1 MAFVDTFFTA
11 VGRLSVRFRWA
22 IVLAWVAG
30 AVAAMTLLPSLS
42 SVTQSDNTSFLP
54 GNAPS
59 EQAAQ
64 LASPLQ
70 GAALT
75 AVTVVAARA
84 DGTLTAADQAFV
96 ARLAGSLARVARFR
110 VVSVRDAGQSAD
122 GRAEQLTVLA
132 TLAQSGGLATAQ
144 QATLVAG
151 LRDVIRL
158 AGPPSGFSVHTA
170 GPVATRVDTNATS
183 SKTGGQ
189 VQWFSII
196 FVIAL
201 LVAVFRSALAPLI
214 AVLPAVVVVLVAERL
229 TAEAAVHGL
238 GVSQIASLLLIVLV
252 LGAGTDYALFLM
264 FRVREEM
271 RAGLPC
277 HQAIE
282 FSVARVGETITFSAG
297 VLIAALL
304 SLATATFS
312 LYSGLAAPLA
322 IAIGLMLIAGLT
334 LLPALLAI
342 CGPVAFWPSSVK
354 PGARQAGWWGPTCSR
369 IVRRPLA
376 TLAIGLVVFCALAV
390 ASVGYLA
397 AGFGGAVTGP
407 AGSDSAAG
415 DALLTRHFPQTAANP
430 TLIVLRLR
438 QPAWTAAASVA
449 AAGRQLAADP
459 VFTSVSGPLNANG
472 TALTAAQ
479 YAALYAAYG
488 PARALTASAAAQV
501 PRAKL
506 AAYQAYRASGS
517 YVSADGYTISFAASL
532 AAGSPTTTA
541 AAEAVPAVRV
551 AADRAARAA
560 GASASGVTGQA
571 AFTYDVAQLSNNDL
585 RTVIPIAIAVIAV
598 LLALVMRSL
607 IAPLY
612 LILSVVLSYFSAL
625 GLTVLVFMRGAGQPG
640 LTFILPF
647 LLFIFLLA
655 LGEDYN
661 ILVMMRIREEAQ
673 HLPLREAVGRALSV
687 TGTTV
692 TSAGLVLAGTFGVL
706 AIVGSGSAGAQNVRT
721 IVNVGVGLALGVL
734 MDTFLVRT
742 LLVPAAVVLI
752 GRWNWWP
759 SALSRVRPA
768 DDPSGDPDASFTTYK
783 LLLKLA
789 AGESPDLTRGSHDRY
804 CRAPWH
810 RVLPGS
816 LLSARAAAGAAAGL
830 ARDHAGRDA
839 RVAGHRVRRGARR
852 AGRSA
857 AAQEA
862 AGLAPAAGLD
872 LRRARRAHAQQ

>member
-1 MAFVDTFFTA
+1 MAFVGTFFA
-11 VGRLSVRFRWA
+11 AAGRLSVRLRWV
-22 IVLAWVAG
+22 ILLAWAAG
-30 AVAAMTLLPSLS
+30 AVAAMVLLPSLS

-54 GNAPS
+54 ASAPS

-70 GAALT
+70 GASLT
-75 AVTVVAARA
+75 AVTVVAATP
-84 DGTLTAADQAFV
+84 GQPLTRADQALV
-96 ARLAGSLARVARFR
+96 ARLAAALARVPR
-110 VVSVRDAGQSAD
+110 VTSVRDAGQSAD
-122 GRAEQLTVLA
+122 GQAEQLTVLA
-132 TLAQSGGLATAQ
+132 ALAQSGGLDTTQ
-144 QATLVAG
+144 QADLVAG
-151 LRDVIRL
+151 LRGVIRS
-158 AGPPSGFSVHTA
+158 AGLPAGLDVHTA
-170 GPVATRVDTNATS
+170 GTVATRVDSNATS
-183 SKTGGQ
+183 TKTGSQ
-189 VQWFSII
+189 LEWFSII

-214 AVLPAVVVVLVAERL
+214 AVLPAIVVVLVAERL
-229 TAEAAVHGL
+229 AAEAAVHGL
-238 GVSQIASLLLIVLV
+238 SVSQIASLLLIVLV

-271 RAGLPC
+271 RAGRGC
-277 HQAIE
+277 HEAIV
-282 FSVARVGETITFSAG
+282 FAVGRVGETITFSAG
-297 VLIAALL
+297 ILIAALL
-304 SLATATFS
+304 SLATASFS

-342 CGPVAFWPSSVK
+342 GGPVAFWPSSVK
-354 PGARQAGWWGPTCSR
+354 PGGGRAGWWGPTCSR

-376 TLAIGLVVFCALAV
+376 TLVIGLVVFCALAV
-390 ASVGYLA
+390 ASAGYLA

-407 AGSDSAAG
+407 PGSDSAVG

-438 QPAWTAAASVA
+438 QPAWAAAASVA

-459 VFTSVSGPLNANG
+459 VFASVSGPLNANG

-488 PARALTASAAAQV
+488 PARALAASAAAGV
-501 PRAKL
+501 PRAEL

-532 AAGSPTTTA
+532 RAGSPTTTA
-541 AAEAVPAVRV
+541 AAQAVPAIR
-551 AADRAARAA
+551 AAAVRAARAA

-571 AFTYDVAQLSNNDL
+571 AFTYDVAQLSDSDL

-612 LILSVVLSYFSAL
+612 LILSVVLSYFAAL
-625 GLTVLVFMRGAGQPG
+625 GLTVLVFVKVAGQPG

-647 LLFIFLLA
+647 LLFMFLLA

-661 ILVMMRIREEAQ
+661 ILVMTRIREEAR

-692 TSAGLVLAGTFGVL
+692 SSAGLVLAGTFGVL

-742 LLVPAAVVLI
+742 LLVPSAAVLI

-759 SALSRVRPA
+759 SSLSRARPA
-768 DDPSGDPDASFTTYK
+768 SDPSGDPDASFTTYK

-789 AGESPDLTRGSHDRY
+789 SGSSPNLTRGT
-804 CRAPWH
+804 
-810 RVLPGS
+810 VGI
-816 LLSARAAAGAAAGL
+816 
-830 ARDHAGRDA
+830 
-839 RVAGHRVRRGARR
+839 
-852 AGRSA
+852 
-857 AAQEA
+857 
-862 AGLAPAAGLD
+862 
-872 LRRARRAHAQQ
+872 LRRPEGRGFQPRLAVVL

>member
-1 MAFVDTFFTA
+1 MAFVDTFFAA

-30 AVAAMTLLPSLS
+30 AVAAMVLLPSLS

-54 GNAPS
+54 GSAPS

-70 GAALT
+70 GATLT
-75 AVTVVAARA
+75 AVTVVAART
-84 DGTLTAADQAFV
+84 DGTLTEADQAFV
-96 ARLAGSLARVARFR
+96 ARLAGSLSRVARVAL
-110 VVSVRDAGQSAD
+110 VRDAGQSAD

-132 TLAQSGGLATAQ
+132 TLAQSGGLAASQ
-144 QATLVAG
+144 QASLVAG
-151 LRDVIRL
+151 LRDVIRST
-158 AGPPSGFSVHTA
+158 GSPPGFSVHTA
-170 GPVATRVDTNATS
+170 GTVATRVDTNATS
-183 SKTGGQ
+183 TKTGGR

-229 TAEAAVHGL
+229 TAEAALHGL

-271 RAGLPC
+271 RAGLASGGSGPAAAGGKASRVAPPKQRC
-277 HQAIE
+277 HEAIVL
-282 FSVARVGETITFSAG
+282 SVTRVGETITFSAG
-297 VLIAALL
+297 ILIAALL

-342 CGPVAFWPSSVK
+342 GGPVAFWPSSVK
-354 PGARQAGWWGPTCSR
+354 PGAGRPGWWGPACSR

-376 TLAIGLVVFCALAV
+376 TLVIGLVVFCALAV

-397 AGFGGAVTGP
+397 AGLGGAVTGP

-430 TLIVLRLR
+430 TVIVLRLR

-449 AAGRQLAADP
+449 AAERQLAANP
-459 VFTSVSGPLNANG
+459 VFTLVSGPLNANG

-488 PARALTASAAAQV
+488 PARALPASAPAQV
-501 PRAKL
+501 PRAKQ
-506 AAYQAYRASGS
+506 AAYQSYRASGS
-517 YVSADGYTISFAASL
+517 YVSADGYTISFATSL
-532 AAGSPTTTA
+532 RAGSPTTTA
-541 AAEAVPAVRV
+541 AARAVPAIR
-551 AADRAARAA
+551 AAAARAARAA

-571 AFTYDVAQLSNNDL
+571 AFTYDVAQLSDSDL
-585 RTVIPIAIAVIAV
+585 RTVIPIAIAIIAV

-625 GLTVLVFMRGAGQPG
+625 GLTVLVFIRGAGQPG

-647 LLFIFLLA
+647 LLFMFLLA

-661 ILVMMRIREEAQ
+661 ILVMTRIREEAQ

-706 AIVGSGSAGAQNVRT
+706 AIVGSGSAGAQNART

-742 LLVPAAVVLI
+742 LLVPSAAVLI

-759 SALSRVRPA
+759 SALSRARPA
-768 DDPSGDPDASFTTYK
+768 SDPSGDPDVSFTTYK

-789 AGESPDLTRGSHDRY
+789 
-804 CRAPWH
+804 
-810 RVLPGS
+810 PGN
-816 LLSARAAAGAAAGL
+816 
-830 ARDHAGRDA
+830 
-839 RVAGHRVRRGARR
+839 RRI
-852 AGRSA
+852 
-857 AAQEA
+857 
-862 AGLAPAAGLD
+862 
-872 LRRARRAHAQQ
+872 

>member
-1 MAFVDTFFTA
+1 MGFVGIFA
-11 VGRLSVRFRWA
+11 AAGRLSVRFRWA

-30 AVAAMTLLPSLS
+30 ATAAMALLPSLS
-42 SVTQSDNTSFLP
+42 GVTQSDNTSFLP
-54 GNAPS
+54 ASAPS
-59 EQAAQ
+59 EQAAR

-70 GAALT
+70 GATLT
-75 AVTVVAARA
+75 AVTVVAAQPGR
-84 DGTLTAADQAFV
+84 TLSGPDQAFV
-96 ARLAGSLARVARFR
+96 ARLAGSLSRVAR
-110 VVSVRDAGQSAD
+110 VVAVRDAGQSAD
-122 GRAEQLTVLA
+122 GQAEQLTVLA
-132 TLAQSGGLATAQ
+132 ALAQSGGLAASQ
-144 QATLVAG
+144 QATLVTDV
-151 LRDVIRL
+151 RDAIRA
-158 AGPPSGFSVHTA
+158 AGPPPGFSVHTA
-170 GPVATRVDTNATS
+170 GTVATRVDTNATS
-183 SKTGGQ
+183 TKTGGQ

-201 LVAVFRSALAPLI
+201 LIAVFRSALAPLI

-271 RAGLPC
+271 RAGLGC
-277 HQAIE
+277 HEAIVL
-282 FSVARVGETITFSAG
+282 SVARVGETITFSAG
-297 VLIAALL
+297 ILIAALL
-304 SLATATFS
+304 SLASATFS

-342 CGPVAFWPSSVK
+342 CGPVAFWPSSVR
-354 PGARQAGWWGPTCSR
+354 PGTGRAGWWGPACSR

-376 TLAIGLVVFCALAV
+376 TLVIGLVVFCALAV
-390 ASVGYLA
+390 ASAGYLA

-415 DALLTRHFPQTAANP
+415 DALLNRHFPQTAANP
-430 TLIVLRLR
+430 TVIVLRLR
-438 QPAWTAAASVA
+438 QPAWAVAASVA
-449 AAGRQLAADP
+449 AAGRQLTADP
-459 VFTSVSGPLNANG
+459 AFTSVSGPLNANG
-472 TALTAAQ
+472 TALTAVQ

-488 PARALTASAAAQV
+488 PPRAIPAAAAARV

-506 AAYQAYRASGS
+506 AAYQSYRASGS
-517 YVSADGYTISFAASL
+517 YVSADGRTISFAASL
-532 AAGSPTTTA
+532 AAGSATSTA
-541 AAEAVPAVRV
+541 AAQAVPAVR
-551 AADRAARAA
+551 AAAARAARAA
-560 GASASGVTGQA
+560 GAPASGVTGQA
-571 AFTYDVAQLSNNDL
+571 AFTYDVAQLSDNDL

-625 GLTVLVFMRGAGQPG
+625 GLTVLVFIKGAGQPG

-647 LLFIFLLA
+647 LLFMFLLA

-661 ILVMMRIREEAQ
+661 ILVMTRIREEAH

-721 IVNVGVGLALGVL
+721 IVDVGVGLALGVL

-742 LLVPAAVVLI
+742 LLVPSAAVLI

-759 SALSRVRPA
+759 SALGRARPA
-768 DDPSGDPDASFTTYK
+768 TQPPAGAGGTSFTTLK
-783 LLLKLA
+783 LLLKIA
-789 AGESPDLTRGSHDRY
+789 PEGCGAGGYGAGGYGAGATGPG
-804 CRAPWH
+804 
-810 RVLPGS
+810 GS
-816 LLSARAAAGAAAGL
+816 LS
-830 ARDHAGRDA
+830 
-839 RVAGHRVRRGARR
+839 
-852 AGRSA
+852 
-857 AAQEA
+857 
-862 AGLAPAAGLD
+862 
-872 LRRARRAHAQQ
+872 

>member
-1 MAFVDTFFTA
+1 M
-11 VGRLSVRFRWA
+11 
-22 IVLAWVAG
+22 
-30 AVAAMTLLPSLS
+30 
-42 SVTQSDNTSFLP
+42 
-54 GNAPS
+54 
-59 EQAAQ
+59 
-64 LASPLQ
+64 
-70 GAALT
+70 
-75 AVTVVAARA
+75 
-84 DGTLTAADQAFV
+84 
-96 ARLAGSLARVARFR
+96 ARLAGSLSRVAR

-144 QATLVAG
+144 QASLVAG
-151 LRDVIRL
+151 LRDVIRS
-158 AGPPSGFSVHTA
+158 AEPPPGFSVHTA

-183 SKTGGQ
+183 TKTGGQ

-214 AVLPAVVVVLVAERL
+214 AVLPAVVVVLVAERF

-282 FSVARVGETITFSAG
+282 LSVTRVGETITFSAG

-376 TLAIGLVVFCALAV
+376 TLVIGLVVFCALAV
-390 ASVGYLA
+390 ASAGYLA

-438 QPAWTAAASVA
+438 QPAWASAVSVA
-449 AAGRQLAADP
+449 AAERELAADP
-459 VFTSVSGPLNANG
+459 LFTSVSGPLNANG

-488 PARALTASAAAQV
+488 PARSLAASAAARV
-501 PRAKL
+501 PRAEL

-571 AFTYDVAQLSNNDL
+571 AFTYDVAQLSNSDL

-625 GLTVLVFMRGAGQPG
+625 GLTVLVFMRAAGQPG

-647 LLFIFLLA
+647 LLFMFLLA

-661 ILVMMRIREEAQ
+661 ILVMTRIREEAQ

-742 LLVPAAVVLI
+742 LLVPSAAVLI

-759 SALSRVRPA
+759 SALSRARPVG
-768 DDPSGDPDASFTTYK
+768 DPSGDPDASFTTYK
-783 LLLKLA
+783 LLLKLPSRA
-789 AGESPDLTRGSHDRY
+789 AGWGVQGTSSADLTRGTDSTALDMAVEHLGAEYFQDPY
-804 CRAPWH
+804 SVH
-810 RVLPGS
+810 
-816 LLSARAAAGAAAGL
+816 ARLRGAAAGL
-830 ARDHAGRDA
+830 ARGHAGRDA
-839 RVAGHRVRRGARR
+839 RVAGHRVRGGARR

-857 AAQEA
+857 AA
-862 AGLAPAAGLD
+862 
-872 LRRARRAHAQQ
+872 RRGAHQPRRSGARRAELREPDPSRYVDPDRLDLGRETSGHLAFGHGIHYCLGAPLARLEAEIAFSRLLARFGSMRLAVPAESLRWRPSTLIHGLESLPVRLVP